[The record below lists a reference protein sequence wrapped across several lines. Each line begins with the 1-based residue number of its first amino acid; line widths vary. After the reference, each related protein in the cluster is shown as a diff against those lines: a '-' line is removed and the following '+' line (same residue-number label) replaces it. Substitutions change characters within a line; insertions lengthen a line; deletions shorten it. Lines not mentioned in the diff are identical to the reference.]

1 MTNEITTRRIFAAL
15 QVAFG
20 LVVPAIYATS
30 LTTFSLAA
38 TGFYQLSYWLGIPAA
53 CFSVLAWVSLSH
65 RENQFRIS
73 RSAMWGAAIAGYL
86 AFVLPAVFLWFT
98 TGEHYRGGGA
108 NIGVALL
115 VVAMPVY
122 LPVVMAMG
130 LGFGQRLRGQQKA
143 PFIPRSAFCYR

>member
-1 MTNEITTRRIFAAL
+1 MTNEITSRRIFAVL
-15 QVAFG
+15 QVVFG
-20 LVVPAIYATS
+20 LIAPVIFTTS
-30 LTTFSLAA
+30 FIKLWGTTNPLVTAS
-38 TGFYQLSYWLGIPAA
+38 FYQLAYWLGIPAV

-73 RSAMWGAAIAGYL
+73 RAGMWGAAIAGYL
-86 AFVLPAVFLWFT
+86 AFVLPATLLWLT
-98 TGEHYRGGGA
+98 TGENYRGGGA

-130 LGFGQRLRGQQKA
+130 LGFGGGLRGQQKHT
-143 PFIPRSAFCYR
+143 

>member
-1 MTNEITTRRIFAAL
+1 MTNEITTRRIFAIL
-15 QVAFG
+15 QVVFG
-20 LVVPAIYATS
+20 LVAPAIFATS
-30 LTTFSLAA
+30 FTTLWSTANPLVTAS
-38 TGFYQLSYWLGIPAA
+38 FYQLVYWLGIPAA

-73 RSAMWGAAIAGYL
+73 RSGMWGAAIAGYL
-86 AFVLPAVFLWFT
+86 AFVVPAVFLWFT
-98 TGEHYRGGGA
+98 TGENYRGGGA

-130 LGFGQRLRGQQKA
+130 FGFGQRLRGQQNHT
-143 PFIPRSAFCYR
+143 

>member
-1 MTNEITTRRIFAAL
+1 MTNEITTRRIFAVL
-15 QVAFG
+15 QVVFG
-20 LVVPAIYATS
+20 LAAPAIS
-30 LTTFSLAA
+30 FTTLFTTWSTPNPLVTAS
-38 TGFYQLSYWLGIPAA
+38 FYQLAYWLGIPAA

-73 RSAMWGAAIAGYL
+73 RSGMWGAAIAGYL
-86 AFVLPAVFLWFT
+86 AFLVPAAFLWFT
-98 TGEHYRGGGA
+98 TGENYRGGGA

-130 LGFGQRLRGQQKA
+130 LGFGQRLRGQKKHT
-143 PFIPRSAFCYR
+143 